1 MLQGYHR
8 DIIQTVGNSTEKK
21 LTYKLQGRR
30 WEGTCVHRGT
40 FKLKDTF
47 ETYQP
52 NATYG
57 LYQDLIQTMNCKN
70 LL

>member
-1 MLQGYHR
+1 M
-8 DIIQTVGNSTEKK
+8 GNSTEKKK
-21 LTYKLQGRR
+21 LTYKLQGKRQ
-30 WEGTCVHRGT
+30 EGTCVRRGT

-57 LYQDLIQTMNCKN
+57 LYLDLIQTK
-70 LL
+70 

>member
-8 DIIQTVGNSTEKK
+8 DIISDCGKLYRKK
-21 LTYKLQGRR
+21 NLTYKLQGKRQ
-30 WEGTCVHRGT
+30 EGTCVLRGT

-52 NATYG
+52 NAMYG
-57 LYQDLIQTMNCKN
+57 LYLDLIQTK
-70 LL
+70 